1 MNTFKA
7 GEWYRT
13 RDGRP
18 AYIYDIELCKAND
31 LKKIAGKVVGEN
43 GTHMLVSW
51 YPDGRGQH

>member
-1 MNTFKA
+1 MNAFKA

-18 AYIYDIELCKAND
+18 AYIYDIELCQADD

-51 YPDGRGQH
+51 YPDGRE